1 MKRTLLGISL
11 SSLLVIATCAHAE
24 DSVPMQMPM
33 SADSQQ
39 TGGTAN
45 PAMQPGSS
53 DQGGTI
59 SGTSASGQGS
69 AGLTRSEVKQQ
80 LLTAEQD
87 GELKRLNQTLYKG
100 Q

>member
-1 MKRTLLGISL
+1 
-11 SSLLVIATCAHAE
+11 
-24 DSVPMQMPM
+24 MQMPM

-39 TGGTAN
+39 AGGTIN
-45 PAMQPGSS
+45 PAAQPGSG

-69 AGLTRSEVKQQ
+69 TGLTRSEVEQQ
-80 LLTAEQD
+80 LLAAEQD
-87 GELKRLNQTLYKG
+87 GELKRLNQTIYKG